1 MIPPKLLTQPPSTQ
15 PGNRHPG
22 SNTASAQ
29 PLWAWVA
36 VFLPVLVF
44 AFIWQYYAV
53 NIPKWDDHAL
63 RAYLYFIDQ
72 ETTVSGKIYQLFRQH
87 NEHRI
92 VFDRIVA
99 TLDYWL
105 FGKLSYLHLMVL
117 GNLSLVGLLAL
128 FGSVLVRTGKPLIYA
143 LPVSLLLFNLSHW
156 ENMFWGMAALQNFS
170 VVLWVVLT
178 IYLLTFTNRW
188 VLAIATAIL
197 ATLTSGNGLLV
208 WPIGLLLILLRTP
221 DQDRKAL
228 SVSSPRPFVVLATW
242 VAAAAVVIVLYFTGF
257 EPSASNPPDR
267 GSFTDIL
274 KGWIAFTGSAAEAL
288 SPTSPLPASTRLG
301 MLMLLA
307 TLGSVG
313 WSLRI
318 HWTTIGNRLLAI
330 GKPNAIDTS
339 GNLPPTTLFFWACT
353 AFILATAAIVAWTR
367 TSFGLDLIIT
377 SRYKVYSLS
386 LLALL
391 YVYALVNIPR
401 RAGYWLGISS
411 SVASLFIA
419 WLSYNAFLD
428 DTIWWR
434 HYMLTSQFNATHGTN
449 QPVSQLDD
457 ISKKYTRLAP
467 AFYDTDPAVLYGAGQ
482 PANWPATVS
491 PTAAGF
497 YVKDGNMIVQD
508 NRDGRAYVVVR
519 SSKRTY
525 LLPTRQ
531 NQTLAGWARLWPA
544 NTFTKGFTAPIAS
557 VDIDAGTYQLFI
569 LTVGT
574 AGALTLHPTGQT
586 IELAGQ
592 SATPT
597 QKNW

>member
-1 MIPPKLLTQPPSTQ
+1 MIPPKLLTQPPSTR
-15 PGNRHPG
+15 PGNRLPG

-36 VFLPVLVF
+36 VFLPVLAF
-44 AFIWQYYAV
+44 ALTWQYYAV
-53 NIPKWDDHAL
+53 NVPKWDDHAL
-63 RAYLYFIDQ
+63 RAYLYYVDQ

-128 FGSVLVRTGKPLIYA
+128 FSFVLVRTGKPLIYA

-170 VVLWVVLT
+170 VVLWAVLT
-178 IYLLTFTNRW
+178 IYLLSFTNRW
-188 VLAIATAIL
+188 SLAIATAIL
-197 ATLTSGNGLLV
+197 ATLTSGNGLLI
-208 WPIGLLLILLRTP
+208 WPIGLLLVLLRTP
-221 DQDRKAL
+221 VRDRQAVA
-228 SVSSPRPFVVLATW
+228 VSSPRPFVVLATW
-242 VAAAAVVIVLYFTGF
+242 VAVAAVVIVLYFTGF

-274 KGWIAFTGSAAEAL
+274 KGWVAFTGSAAEAF
-288 SPTSPLPASTRLG
+288 SSTSPLSTSTRLG
-301 MLMLLA
+301 MLMILA

-313 WSLRI
+313 WSLRT
-318 HWTTIGNRLLAI
+318 HWTTLGNRLLAI

-339 GNLPPTTLFFWACT
+339 GSLPPTTLFFWGCT

-391 YVYALVNIPR
+391 YVYAVVNLPR
-401 RAGYWLGISS
+401 RAGYWLGMTS
-411 SVASLFIA
+411 SVASLLFA

-434 HYMLTSQFNATHGTN
+434 HYMLTSQFNWTHGTD
-449 QPVSQLDD
+449 QPVSRLDD
-457 ISKKYTRLAP
+457 VSKKYTRLSP
-467 AFYDTDPAVLYGAGQ
+467 AFYDTNPAVLYQTAQ
-482 PANWPATVS
+482 PPLQPVTVTQTGDEFTIENKTL
-491 PTAAGF
+491 P
-497 YVKDGNMIVQD
+497 VQD
-508 NRDGRAYVVVR
+508 LRDSRSFVVARSDQRAY
-519 SSKRTY
+519 
-525 LLPTRQ
+525 LIPARQ
-531 NQTLAGWARLWPA
+531 HQQAGLKARFWPFSPFK
-544 NTFTKGFTAPIAS
+544 TGFTAARN
-557 VDIDAGTYQLFI
+557 DIRLDAGTYQLFI
-569 LTVGT
+569 LTVTPG
-574 AGALTLHPTGQT
+574 GQLSLHPTGQSVT
-586 IELAGQ
+586 SAGQ
-592 SATPT
+592 AAATLK
-597 QKNW
+597 KNW